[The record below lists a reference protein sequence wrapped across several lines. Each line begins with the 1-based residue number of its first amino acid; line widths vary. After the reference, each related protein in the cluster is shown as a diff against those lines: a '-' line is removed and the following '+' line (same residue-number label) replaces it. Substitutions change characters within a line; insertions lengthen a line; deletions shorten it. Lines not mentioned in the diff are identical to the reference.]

1 MFSRVSKE
9 QIVFIKIFLSYV
21 IKRILAQCRNCF
33 NYLQQMIQVQKKG
46 GSKLEIADHNKP
58 VAENIMRI
66 IREKGLK
73 QTFVA
78 KNAGYTPQ
86 MLNDMLAGRKIIKIS
101 DVIRIC
107 PILGVDANYLFEIE
121 KEGKQ

>member
-1 MFSRVSKE
+1 M
-9 QIVFIKIFLSYV
+9 
-21 IKRILAQCRNCF
+21 
-33 NYLQQMIQVQKKG
+33 
-46 GSKLEIADHNKP
+46 EIADHNKP

-86 MLNDMLAGRKIIKIS
+86 MLNDMLTGRRIIKVS
-101 DVIRIC
+101 DVVRIY
-107 PILGVDANYLFEIE
+107 PILGVDVNCLFGIE
-121 KEGKQ
+121 KEGKR

>member
-1 MFSRVSKE
+1 MK
-9 QIVFIKIFLSYV
+9 
-21 IKRILAQCRNCF
+21 
-33 NYLQQMIQVQKKG
+33 QVQKKG

-107 PILGVDANYLFEIE
+107 PILGVDANYLFGIE

>member
-1 MFSRVSKE
+1 M
-9 QIVFIKIFLSYV
+9 
-21 IKRILAQCRNCF
+21 
-33 NYLQQMIQVQKKG
+33 
-46 GSKLEIADHNKP
+46 EIADHNKP

-86 MLNDMLAGRKIIKIS
+86 MLNDMLTGRRIIKVS
-101 DVIRIC
+101 V
-107 PILGVDANYLFEIE
+107 
-121 KEGKQ
+121 

>member
-1 MFSRVSKE
+1 M
-9 QIVFIKIFLSYV
+9 
-21 IKRILAQCRNCF
+21 
-33 NYLQQMIQVQKKG
+33 
-46 GSKLEIADHNKP
+46 EIADHNKP

-86 MLNDMLAGRKIIKIS
+86 MLDFGRRCKLS
-101 DVIRIC
+101 FW
-107 PILGVDANYLFEIE
+107 N
-121 KEGKQ
+121 

>member
-1 MFSRVSKE
+1 M
-9 QIVFIKIFLSYV
+9 
-21 IKRILAQCRNCF
+21 
-33 NYLQQMIQVQKKG
+33 
-46 GSKLEIADHNKP
+46 EIADHNKP

-86 MLNDMLAGRKIIKIS
+86 MLNDMLTGRRIIKVS
-101 DVIRIC
+101 DVVRIY
-107 PILGVDANYLFEIE
+107 PILGVDVNCLYGIE
-121 KEGKQ
+121 KGE

>member
-1 MFSRVSKE
+1 MK
-9 QIVFIKIFLSYV
+9 
-21 IKRILAQCRNCF
+21 
-33 NYLQQMIQVQKKG
+33 QVQKKG

-86 MLNDMLAGRKIIKIS
+86 MLNDMLTGRRIIKVTALI
-101 DVIRIC
+101 
-107 PILGVDANYLFEIE
+107 GGHN
-121 KEGKQ
+121 K

>member
-1 MFSRVSKE
+1 M
-9 QIVFIKIFLSYV
+9 
-21 IKRILAQCRNCF
+21 
-33 NYLQQMIQVQKKG
+33 
-46 GSKLEIADHNKP
+46 EIADHNKP

-86 MLNDMLAGRKIIKIS
+86 MLNDMLTGRRIIKVS
-101 DVIRIC
+101 VRKRC
-107 PILGVDANYLFEIE
+107 
-121 KEGKQ
+121 GKKHVCDIAQKGEP